1 RMISIPAWLSLIM
14 SQRFFQALTAIRCL
28 LTRIVGKSCKRS
40 SIERTGKSKGTETVM
55 VRWLAVHRQ
64 SRAGIAAA
72 MAARD
77 CLWQHPVQ
85 VSHRTHTTDNGG
97 SLAIF

>member
-1 RMISIPAWLSLIM
+1 MKGQGSRKG
-14 SQRFFQALTAIRCL
+14 Q
-28 LTRIVGKSCKRS
+28 KRS
-40 SIERTGKSKGTETVM
+40 WSDVG
-55 VRWLAVHRQ
+55 RWLAVHRQ